1 METYLLLKLSL
12 VHRHG
17 EPVVYTEIPDWL
29 ATLQTLIEW
38 INVGFPTP
46 TSDNLVFSWQGHD
59 HCGEERT
66 PVAD

>member
-38 INVGFPTP
+38 INVGRREHLLQIRRCYLFVEKTM
-46 TSDNLVFSWQGHD
+46 TNVVH
-59 HCGEERT
+59 
-66 PVAD
+66 